1 MDYDHSGGEEKNQMF
16 RCLTDG
22 DQEPDGQEGMTYM
35 LKLPREFVESHSRLE
50 NGNTYVIIQS
60 GHAVRENEEGTASI
74 YYPNATEIVP
84 IPPTRRHLGVAER
97 RQGVK
102 SLLVLRV
109 TASDSGLSLTRE
121 QLSARTFGI
130 GDNAPVVNLSSQ
142 YNSCSFGKFNII
154 PATGEGIT
162 GGVASV
168 HIDNVVGKD
177 PFNLENQV
185 VAVAEKTLGNLESRF
200 DHVMICLPPGTLYQ
214 GTRSKWY
221 AYGYRNWYRTV
232 YNNEWC
238 GYYSALMHEIGH
250 NLNLHHSSE
259 GSALYGDQT
268 GMYLQREHVKYC
280 RPFLISY
287 VLKA

>member
-1 MDYDHSGGEEKNQMF
+1 MY
-16 RCLTDG
+16 RCLTEG
-22 DQEPDGQEGMTYM
+22 DQEPDGLEGMTYL
-35 LKLPREFVESHSRLE
+35 LKLPREFVESHAYLE

-60 GHAVRENEEGTASI
+60 GHAIRENDKGTASI
-74 YYPNATEIVP
+74 YYPNATEIFP

-97 RQGVK
+97 REGVK

-109 TASDSGLSLTRE
+109 TASDSALSLTGE

-130 GDNAPVVNLSSQ
+130 GDNAPVVNLRSQ
-142 YNSCSFGKFNII
+142 YNSCSFGKFNIT
-154 PATGEGIT
+154 PAMGEGIT
-162 GGVASV
+162 GGIADI

-185 VAVAEKTLGNLESRF
+185 VAVAEKTFGNLESRF

-214 GTRSKWY
+214 GTSSKWS

-238 GYYSALMHEIGH
+238 GYYSAAMHEIGH
-250 NLNLHHSSE
+250 NLNLQHSSE
-259 GSALYGDQT
+259 GSDSYGDQT
-268 GMYLQREHVKYC
+268 GMYLSREHAKY
-280 RPFLISY
+280 RHPFLISC